1 MKVPLMSALLA
12 SAFTVALAQPDTGTV
27 VHTGQATY
35 YNATG
40 DGSCMFGPSPGDL
53 MVCAMNSAEYDTG
66 SVCGASI
73 HITGPVGEVTVR
85 IVDLCPECPR
95 GNVDLSKQAFAK
107 IADTIQGRVA
117 VTWRYVETSVTG
129 PIAYRIKTGSNPW
142 WIGIQV
148 LNHRTPIVKLEALQG
163 GAWMAVPRLDYNYF
177 VDASGLGAGPFTF
190 RVTDLYGQQLTDAN
204 IPLSPD
210 LVTPGLANFSSHALA
225 VVRGAAAAAE
235 TAGGLRPVLRTKIA
249 KRAANSFLAL
259 GQVEVYTTDG
269 RYCGRFDGSGS
280 APVAG
285 AAAIMVVKPVR

>member
-1 MKVPLMSALLA
+1 
-12 SAFTVALAQPDTGTV
+12 
-27 VHTGQATY
+27 
-35 YNATG
+35 
-40 DGSCMFGPSPGDL
+40 
-53 MVCAMNSAEYDTG
+53 
-66 SVCGASI
+66 VCGASI

-117 VTWRYVETSVTG
+117 ITWRYVETSVSG

-148 LNHRTPIVKLEALQG
+148 LNHRNPVVRLDALQG
-163 GAWMAVPRLDYNYF
+163 GVWVAVPRLGYNYF

-210 LVTPGLANFSSHALA
+210 SVTPGQANFSSHGAGVTNGPMARAA
-225 VVRGAAAAAE
+225 VGAR
-235 TAGGLRPVLRTKIA
+235 LRPELRTNLA
-249 KRAANSFLAL
+249 PRAMRTLLESGA
-259 GQVEVYTTDG
+259 VETYTIDG
-269 RYCGRFDGSGS
+269 RYCGRFDGSGP
-280 APVAG
+280 APAPG